1 MSPLPLKKELSA
13 SQPIFEVCVSPA
25 GLEQTTVTPRTIN
38 SGGVAKA
45 GVASSRGKKAAD
57 VATNSAANG
66 RSSFILSPS

>member
-1 MSPLPLKKELSA
+1 MVA
-13 SQPIFEVCVSPA
+13 VCVSPA
-25 GLEQTTVTPRTIN
+25 GLAQIIITPRTIN

-45 GVASSRGKKAAD
+45 GVASNRGKKAAD